1 MLNEN
6 IKATRKSKGL
16 SQEELAIK
24 LNVVRQT
31 ISKWEQGLSVPD
43 SNMLISISEVLE
55 VPVSTLLGETVVET
69 KVDDLKVISEKL
81 EIINLQLAQ
90 RNITRRKIIYWLL
103 ISLCMAIVTISSVI
117 MVLNS
122 PYLSWDY
129 NDPEMAVVG
138 VVFHAFE
145 WLFVRLAPII
155 LIGAIAGIFLTRK
168 KA

>member
-6 IKATRKSKGL
+6 IKTTRKSKGL

-103 ISLCMAIVTISSVI
+103 ISLCMAIVTISAVI

-129 NDPEMAVVG
+129 NDPEMAVAG

-145 WLFVRLAPII
+145 WLFVRLAPLI
-155 LIGAIAGIFLTRK
+155 LIGTIAGIFLTRK
-168 KA
+168 KD

>member
-6 IKATRKSKGL
+6 IKAIRKSKGL

-24 LNVVRQT
+24 LHVVRQT

-55 VPVSTLLGETVVET
+55 TPVSTLLGETIAEP
-69 KVDDLKVISEKL
+69 KRDDLKAISEKL
-81 EIINLQLAQ
+81 EVINLQLAKKAAAKRKMLQ
-90 RNITRRKIIYWLL
+90 WLFIFITCGIVIIFAALL
-103 ISLCMAIVTISSVI
+103 
-117 MVLNS
+117 VLNS
-122 PYLSWDY
+122 PYLGWDY
-129 NDPEMAVVG
+129 SDPELAVAG
-138 VVFHAFE
+138 VIYHAAE

-168 KA
+168 KD